1 MIKHEKEVDKM
12 KKIIGLLEWNLK
24 DFIKMIIG
32 SLMFCIAV
40 NIFIVPNELYTGGLL
55 GISQLIRSI
64 IIDVFNLNITFD
76 FSGIL
81 YYLLNIPLFF
91 IAYKS
96 ISKTFFIR
104 TLLVTSIQTVMLSLI
119 PTNPIVNDVLTNV
132 LVGGLLGGTG
142 LGIVLSCGASTGG
155 TDIIG
160 FIFAKKNNELS
171 VGKLGL
177 MKHWHIAAIICAV
190 VAVTVAMIGY
200 FTYNLAY
207 ARFSMALSGL
217 MYGCCLTAPRVLM
230 LKLPEVSGPRAG
242 TAQGFYST
250 IERLGVTVFVAIVG
264 PQVIAEPVG
273 ASIVLGKM
281 NVIMYAHPILL
292 LIALFINKK
301 RYGNIHAIVEAP
313 KAPAEAK

>member
-1 MIKHEKEVDKM
+1 M

-81 YYLLNIPLFF
+81 YYLLNIPLFY

-119 PTNPIVNDVLTNV
+119 PTNAIVNDVLTNV

-177 MKHWHIAAIICAV
+177 MINIV
-190 VAVTVAMIGY
+190 TFTVAGIMYGLPTMIYSIMYSFVDSLTIDKMHEQNICSTAFVFCKKNPKDINNYIKNELGRD
-200 FTYNLAY
+200 FTYWDAKGGY
-207 ARFSMALSGL
+207 DDSRTYIIYTALTKYEL
-217 MYGCCLTAPRVLM
+217 I
-230 LKLPEVSGPRAG
+230 KL
-242 TAQGFYST
+242 
-250 IERLGVTVFVAIVG
+250 ERKIKECDFNAFMVKSEGVGIKGEF
-264 PQVIAEPVG
+264 E
-273 ASIVLGKM
+273 
-281 NVIMYAHPILL
+281 
-292 LIALFINKK
+292 KK
-301 RYGNIHAIVEAP
+301 F
-313 KAPAEAK
+313 

>member
-1 MIKHEKEVDKM
+1 M

-104 TLLVTSIQTVMLSLI
+104 TLLVTSIQTVMLLI
-119 PTNPIVNDVLTNV
+119 
-132 LVGGLLGGTG
+132 
-142 LGIVLSCGASTGG
+142 
-155 TDIIG
+155 
-160 FIFAKKNNELS
+160 
-171 VGKLGL
+171 
-177 MKHWHIAAIICAV
+177 
-190 VAVTVAMIGY
+190 
-200 FTYNLAY
+200 
-207 ARFSMALSGL
+207 
-217 MYGCCLTAPRVLM
+217 
-230 LKLPEVSGPRAG
+230 
-242 TAQGFYST
+242 
-250 IERLGVTVFVAIVG
+250 VF
-264 PQVIAEPVG
+264 
-273 ASIVLGKM
+273 
-281 NVIMYAHPILL
+281 
-292 LIALFINKK
+292 
-301 RYGNIHAIVEAP
+301 
-313 KAPAEAK
+313 